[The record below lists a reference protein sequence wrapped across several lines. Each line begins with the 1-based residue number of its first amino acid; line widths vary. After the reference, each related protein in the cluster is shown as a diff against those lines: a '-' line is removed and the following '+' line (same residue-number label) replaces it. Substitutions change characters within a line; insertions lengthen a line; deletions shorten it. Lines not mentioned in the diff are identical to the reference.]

1 MKFEHRIEVQAPPSK
16 VAPFLDDIEKAAKC
30 VPGVEELKPLDD
42 GWYEGRVGVRI
53 GPFGMHFSG
62 KARMEKPEPEL
73 WRMHGEGHDRRVGS
87 GVKAAVDSRINEV
100 KPGTTEI
107 LINADVNFS
116 GRLAE
121 LGQPLIKRK
130 ADSMVQE
137 FARNL
142 RRELEREG

>member
-1 MKFEHRIEVQAPPSK
+1 MKFEHRIEVEASPEK
-16 VAPFLDDIEKAAKC
+16 VGPFLDDIEKAAGC
-30 VPGVEELKPLDD
+30 VPGVEELKPQDD
-42 GWYEGRVGVRI
+42 GRYEGRVGIRI
-53 GPFGMHFSG
+53 GPYGMHFTG
-62 KARMEKPEPEL
+62 KARMEKPEDDL

-87 GVKAAVDSRINEV
+87 GVKAAVDTRINEV
-100 KPGTTEI
+100 KPGTTAI

-142 RRELEREG
+142 RKALE